1 MRSLPALVFMLCSAP
16 VFATPRE
23 LPLSQA
29 RVDELRTLA
38 VDAELVVK
46 GFPDG
51 FGGHRDL
58 RFKRIDVYAPG
69 ARVFASGPDGEHEIP
84 RSARIEL
91 IGSDDS
97 GSMRAHLAFDPG
109 FRNVV
114 GSGSAPSGT
123 FAIRTRGDGGNALV
137 VQPTEET
144 LPRGVT
150 PQVIGDD
157 DGMPSPLSPPA
168 PLLDLGVDTVTATP
182 RAAVVAIDV
191 DHELLVNRFGGTSAA
206 NLTAA
211 TNWIADLFATMNV
224 MYVRDLD
231 VMLQQGTTRLRTGAT
246 PYTIAANAAASQADL
261 TSFGNYWQGNESG
274 TSRAFTALLSGQM
287 TSGFSASGI
296 AWINSYCHPQGN
308 GGSYSVNKVFTS
320 AQVGVDLSARIVG
333 HELGHNFGASHT
345 HCTSASS
352 GAFPV
357 ASGTIDQCYKGEG
370 GCYSGP
376 VSCPTSGP
384 GAPLGSV
391 MSYCNQGSP
400 NGASCGQNALQFH
413 PVQVSKLSSLIA
425 QNTQSGCLAASGDV
439 IFQNGFE

>member
-1 MRSLPALVFMLCSAP
+1 
-16 VFATPRE
+16 
-23 LPLSQA
+23 
-29 RVDELRTLA
+29 
-38 VDAELVVK
+38 
-46 GFPDG
+46 
-51 FGGHRDL
+51 
-58 RFKRIDVYAPG
+58 
-69 ARVFASGPDGEHEIP
+69 
-84 RSARIEL
+84 
-91 IGSDDS
+91 
-97 GSMRAHLAFDPG
+97 
-109 FRNVV
+109 
-114 GSGSAPSGT
+114 
-123 FAIRTRGDGGNALV
+123 
-137 VQPTEET
+137 
-144 LPRGVT
+144 
-150 PQVIGDD
+150 
-157 DGMPSPLSPPA
+157 
-168 PLLDLGVDTVTATP
+168 
-182 RAAVVAIDV
+182 
-191 DHELLVNRFGGTSAA
+191 
-206 NLTAA
+206 
-211 TNWIADLFATMNV
+211 

-246 PYTIAANAAASQADL
+246 PYVIAANAAASQADL

-357 ASGTIDQCYKGEG
+357 ASGTIDQCYKGES